1 MTKINQLIRQWPK
14 GAILTLSYL
23 KTVGIDRGLVQR
35 YIKSGW
41 IESVGYGAYKLAGD
55 RVSWQGAVYGLQQ
68 QMNVHAGAKTALE
81 LKGFGHYLGPSINM
95 LFLFAPPRQPLPRWF
110 EQNNWFVNVL
120 YTRAGLF
127 GKNELPSIT
136 EHSFNDFST
145 PISIPERAIL
155 EMLYFVPS
163 LQGFDEAM
171 KIMEMLTSLRPEL
184 VQHLLEVCNSIK
196 VKRLF
201 LYMAEKQNHFWFEQ
215 LNQDKIDL
223 GRGKRSIVKNGVF
236 NKKYQ
241 ITVPKE
247 YGA

>member
-1 MTKINQLIRQWPK
+1 M
-14 GAILTLSYL
+14 
-23 KTVGIDRGLVQR
+23 
-35 YIKSGW
+35 
-41 IESVGYGAYKLAGD
+41 
-55 RVSWQGAVYGLQQ
+55 
-68 QMNVHAGAKTALE
+68 
-81 LKGFGHYLGPSINM
+81 
-95 LFLFAPPRQPLPRWF
+95 
-110 EQNNWFVNVL
+110 
-120 YTRAGLF
+120 
-127 GKNELPSIT
+127 
-136 EHSFNDFST
+136 
-145 PISIPERAIL
+145 

-223 GRGKRSIVKNGVF
+223 GRGKRSIVKKGVF